1 MLEEALNNLVTF
13 VESRESLSYADFVD
27 LGLTGRDN
35 SSELRDRLIK
45 RYHLGK
51 CNGKTLFKRLNM
63 LGLKKE
69 DIWQELI

>member
-1 MLEEALNNLVTF
+1 M
-13 VESRESLSYADFVD
+13 D

-35 SSELRDRLIK
+35 SSELRGRLIK